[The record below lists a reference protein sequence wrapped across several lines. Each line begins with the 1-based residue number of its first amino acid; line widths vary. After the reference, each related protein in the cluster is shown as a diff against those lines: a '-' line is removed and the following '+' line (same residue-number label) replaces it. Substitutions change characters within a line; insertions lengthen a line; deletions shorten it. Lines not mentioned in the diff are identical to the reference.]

1 MHPVDQQWATGHET
15 SRTACQVCHG
25 TDYRGT
31 VLSWAQADRTFNA
44 LGAQHFWPGFQ
55 IGCYTCHGGPNNSDG
70 NPNTAPTVTSLSS
83 IAISETPLT
92 LTLQG
97 SDANGNALTFRAATQ
112 PGHGTV
118 SLNGNQATYFP
129 EAGFVGT
136 DSFTYA
142 AWDGSTDSKLG
153 AVSLTVNPGQ
163 CALAV
168 STLAPTAAF
177 PNSPVSFRAL
187 ATLSQC
193 SGSISYDWDFGD
205 GTSHTSGTNVA
216 HNYSLAADYTWT
228 LTVRSSGVTNTVNGV
243 VTISPTLGP
252 PLTISLIPLG
262 FMVEVSWPV
271 DRIPTSLE
279 TSIDLSQPYSWQ
291 LDVDPVSSDGIN
303 YTADIFIFSDQQ
315 FFRLRRVP

>member
-1 MHPVDQQWATGHET
+1 MHSVDQQWASSHEVP
-15 SRTACQVCHG
+15 RAACQVCHG

-44 LGAQHFWPGFQ
+44 RGTQHFWPGFQ

-70 NPNTAPTVTSLSS
+70 NPNTAATVNNLS
-83 IAISETPLT
+83 AVAVAEAPLT
-92 LTLQG
+92 VVLQG
-97 SDANGNALTFRAATQ
+97 SDPNGNALTFRIATQ
-112 PGHGTV
+112 PAHGTV

-129 EAGFVGT
+129 TAGFVGT

-153 AVSLTVNPGQ
+153 TVSLTVNPGQ
-163 CALAV
+163 CGLAASALAP
-168 STLAPTAAF
+168 AAAF
-177 PNSPVSFRAL
+177 PNSPVPFRAQ

-193 SGSISYDWDFGD
+193 SGSISYDWNFGD
-205 GTSHTSGTNVA
+205 GSPHASGTNVSHA
-216 HNYSLAADYTWT
+216 YSLDADYAWT
-228 LTVRSSGVTNTVNGV
+228 LTVTSGGVNNTVNGV

-252 PLTISLIPLG
+252 PLTLSLIPLG

-279 TSIDLSQPYSWQ
+279 TSLDLSQPYSWQ
-291 LDVDPVSSDGIN
+291 LVVDPISSDGIN
-303 YTADIFIFSDQQ
+303 YTADIFIISDQQ
-315 FFRLRRVP
+315 FFRLRRAP